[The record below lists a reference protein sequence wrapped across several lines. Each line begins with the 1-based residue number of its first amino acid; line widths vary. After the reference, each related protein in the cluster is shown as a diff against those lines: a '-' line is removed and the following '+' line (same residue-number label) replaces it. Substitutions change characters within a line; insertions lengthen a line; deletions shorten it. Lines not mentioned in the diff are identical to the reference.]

1 MSEWTWLLA
10 AVLAAGILFLI
21 PRRIVGLHQKGQL
34 SGRSFALA
42 LSAGWSLAILVF
54 YYVGLIGVILERRD
68 PLLTSLGLVFAALNF
83 VLGYPVARL
92 IYRYLLIP
100 LVDRKPGGQAD

>member
-34 SGRSFALA
+34 SGRSFALT
-42 LSAGWSLAILVF
+42 LSTGWSFAIVAF
-54 YYVGLIGVILERRD
+54 YYIGLGGVILDRRD
-68 PLLTSLGLVFAALNF
+68 PLLTGLGLVVAALNF

-92 IYRYLLIP
+92 IYRYLLSP
-100 LVDRKPGGQAD
+100 RLDRKTGR

>member
-10 AVLAAGILFLI
+10 AVLAGGILYLI

-34 SGRSFALA
+34 SGRRFALT
-42 LSAGWSLAILVF
+42 LSTGWSLAIIVF
-54 YYVGLIGVILERRD
+54 YYVGLIGVILERRE
-68 PLLTSLGLVFAALNF
+68 PLLAALGLLIAALNF

-92 IYRYLLIP
+92 LYRYIMIP
-100 LVDRKPGGQAD
+100 LLDRETGR